1 MAGFSSA
8 AVTTSCDDITHR
20 IVSTSAELDSL
31 LKAID
36 PGSTAAQHL
45 ISVSAKLDQF
55 RDTTEQLRRSL
66 NDSSAISPGL
76 RNALAI
82 AIQPCA
88 DAAAVLDK
96 QIHRLDPANVTSLN
110 SDVILQYETYHLTNT
125 RLFAQFVSVAHM
137 STVAQQD
144 ARLSSPDG
152 HGMLESAVEASQIV
166 LTRSDILGPSDEAG
180 QSAIDIAAFAEEF
193 GDVQAEEPPPDYT
206 SGKAN
211 KGKSKASGQFFSSI
225 SSSFKAMTAGLRA
238 KPEPMVIAM
247 CQAAKSGD
255 VGHLKGFV
263 SEGVN
268 VNGQNEEGYT
278 PLICAIR
285 ANQRPAVEFL
295 VKNGADRSTKDS
307 CSGKKK
313 PPLFHAA
320 ECGFV
325 PIAEYL
331 INHGF
336 EMKER
341 SWSGQPYFI
350 EVANSGQLDII
361 RLFLRRGCDANTAAI
376 SGRTIFIHAILSG
389 SLPHIKLLKEY
400 GADVNA
406 RDISGQP
413 ALHMALGQ
421 NRMDI
426 VTFLLEHGA
435 DPNTMDLTG
444 STMIISAL
452 HKKKYDLVK
461 TLLSRGA
468 DPNATGLMGKGI
480 LWTLLQNKDMEEGI
494 KIELIKSLLA
504 RGANP
509 NQVDNW
515 GESIMSMVITLGNT
529 DLLRMFLAH
538 GGNPNKKVKD
548 TTFLLYAIDQNRQE
562 DVKVL
567 LLHGANPN
575 EADTKGRTPLLEAL
589 QSENHAI
596 LQAVLAHGADVNKMG
611 QIKPLALARLLQNPE
626 TIKSLT
632 DRGAQAPERPAAAR
646 APPTPVSPRR
656 PVSSSTTQIRPVES
670 ETDMPPPYVE
680 TGGLEEAGASSPP
693 SSARRLV
700 QAGSLS
706 LQKST

>member
-8 AVTTSCDDITHR
+8 AVTSSCDDITHR

-88 DAAAVLDK
+88 DAAAVVDK
-96 QIHRLDPANVTSLN
+96 QIRRLDPGNVTGLN
-110 SDVILQYETYHLTNT
+110 SDVILQYEAYHLTNT
-125 RLFAQFVSVAHM
+125 RLFTQFVSVAHM
-137 STVAQQD
+137 PTIAQQD
-144 ARLSSPDG
+144 ARLSSSDG

-166 LTRSDILGPSDEAG
+166 LTRSDILQPSDEAG
-180 QSAIDIAAFAEEF
+180 QSAPDIAAFAGEL
-193 GDVQAEEPPPDYT
+193 GDAQTDEPPPDYT
-206 SGKAN
+206 SGTAN
-211 KGKSKASGQFFSSI
+211 KGKSKASGQFFTSI

-263 SEGVN
+263 SQGVN
-268 VNGQNEEGYT
+268 TNGQNDEGYT

-285 ANQRPAVEFL
+285 ANQMEAVKFL
-295 VKNGADRSTKDS
+295 VKSGADRSTKDS
-307 CSGKKK
+307 HSGKKK

-325 PIAEYL
+325 AVAEFL

-350 EVANSGQLDII
+350 EVANSDQLDII
-361 RLFLRRGCDANTAAI
+361 KLFLRRGCDANTAAI

-389 SLPHIKLLKEY
+389 SLPHIKTLQEY

-421 NRMDI
+421 NRLDI

-435 DPNTMDLTG
+435 DPNAMDLTG

-452 HKKKYDLVK
+452 HKKKYELVK
-461 TLLSRGA
+461 TLLTRGA

-494 KIELIKSLLA
+494 KVELIKSLLA

-515 GESIMSMVITLGNT
+515 GESIMSLVITLGNT

-538 GGNPNKKVKD
+538 GGNPNKKIKD

-562 DVKVL
+562 DAKVL
-567 LLHGANPN
+567 LLHGADPN
-575 EADTKGRTPLLEAL
+575 EADSKGRTPLVEAL
-589 QSENHAI
+589 QADNYA
-596 LQAVLAHGADVNKMG
+596 LVKAVLAHGADVNKMG
-611 QIKPLALARLLQNPE
+611 QIKPLALARLLQNQE
-626 TIKSLT
+626 TIKSLS
-632 DRGAQAPERPAAAR
+632 DRGAQAPERPAAMR
-646 APPTPVSPRR
+646 TPSTPVSPRR
-656 PVSSSTTQIRPVES
+656 PNASSTQSRPGES
-670 ETDMPPPYVE
+670 AADMPPPYVE
-680 TGGLEEAGASSPP
+680 VGGVEEAGAASPP

-700 QAGSLS
+700 
-706 LQKST
+706 

>member
-88 DAAAVLDK
+88 DAAAVVDK
-96 QIHRLDPANVTSLN
+96 QIHRLDPANVTGLN

-144 ARLSSPDG
+144 ARLSSSDG

-180 QSAIDIAAFAEEF
+180 RSAIDVAAFAEEF
-193 GDVQAEEPPPDYT
+193 GDGQADEPPPDYT

-268 VNGQNEEGYT
+268 INGQNEEGYT

-350 EVANSGQLDII
+350 EVANSDQLDII
-361 RLFLRRGCDANTAAI
+361 KLFLRRGCDANTAAI

-548 TTFLLYAIDQNRQE
+548 TTFLLYAIDQNRYE

-670 ETDMPPPYVE
+670 ATDMPPPYVE
-680 TGGLEEAGASSPP
+680 TTGLEEAGASSPP

-700 QAGSLS
+700 QVGSLS